1 MNVSKHL
8 LVSGQLQQL
17 HHILQILVT
26 LAIIVLLAQ
35 HLQHKSNALSVLSEP
50 LLKVKNLKTVLF
62 VPLAITA
69 MLKL

>member
-17 HHILQILVT
+17 HHILQTLVT
-26 LAIIVLLAQ
+26 LVITVLPVQ
-35 HLQHKSNALSVLSEP
+35 HLQPKSNALLVLSEP
-50 LLKVKNLKTVLF
+50 LLKAKNLKTVQF